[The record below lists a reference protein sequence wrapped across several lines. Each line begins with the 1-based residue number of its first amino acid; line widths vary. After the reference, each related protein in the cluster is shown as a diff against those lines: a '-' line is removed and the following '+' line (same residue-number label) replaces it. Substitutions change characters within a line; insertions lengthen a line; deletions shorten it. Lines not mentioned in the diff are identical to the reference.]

1 MRSGGDK
8 TRQRVQ
14 LEALKLFTA
23 KQYDQVTYRDLE
35 NATGLSRGAILYHI
49 KNKETLFR
57 EIVGIFVFKNN
68 TQTSLEDSQRRT
80 LKDTIDNFM
89 DQLSREQKH
98 WKKDGIT
105 NINYALV
112 NIQMSAYS
120 LFPDSLE
127 YAKNWYDREIAIWR
141 EVIENAIS
149 SGEIRKV
156 DPTIFAE
163 IFEDIY
169 LGAAYAGLPEEDGY
183 NVERVRHKLHALY
196 GAIQK
201 N

>member
-8 TRQRVQ
+8 TRQRIQ
-14 LEALKLFTA
+14 LVALKLFAA
-23 KQYDQVTYRDLE
+23 KQYDQVTYCDLE

-57 EIVGIFVFKNN
+57 QIVGTFVFKNN
-68 TQTSLEDSQRRT
+68 TLTSLEESKRKT

-89 DQLSREQKH
+89 DQLSKEQKY
-98 WKKDGIT
+98 WKKEGIS
-105 NINYALV
+105 NINYSLV

-120 LFPDSLE
+120 LFPEFLE
-127 YAKNWYDREIAIWR
+127 FAKEWYEREIAIWR

-149 SGEIRKV
+149 SGEIRKI
-156 DPTIFAE
+156 DAAIFAE
-163 IFEDIY
+163 IFEDTY

-183 NVERVRHKLHALY
+183 NIERVRHKLQAIY

-201 N
+201 D